1 MWGGW
6 EYGCHFAFLLFGGHQ
21 ANAAESV
28 HVLRHPCKI
37 AKEKQLFTARVFP
50 EMWLWLDVYNLESA
64 QSITYHQW
72 LAEFVTQYWVFN
84 VLWLEGHLE
93 PKCHFAFLKS
103 EK

>member
-1 MWGGW
+1 
-6 EYGCHFAFLLFGGHQ
+6 
-21 ANAAESV
+21 
-28 HVLRHPCKI
+28 
-37 AKEKQLFTARVFP
+37 
-50 EMWLWLDVYNLESA
+50 MWLWLDVYNLESA